1 METTGTIN
9 MNDTASR
16 LRRAVTRLN
25 RRLRSS
31 SLGGISPAQASMLG
45 SIEKLDNP
53 SLGDLAVAEQ
63 MKPPS
68 VTRVVQN
75 MQEAGLI
82 ICVVDPDDRRCTR
95 VQLSAAGRKEL
106 AAIRRRKTEFLEQKL
121 LALSEGDRRKARELA
136 DFLERLL
143 EVS

>member
-68 VTRVVQN
+68 VTRVAQA
-75 MQEAGLI
+75 MQEVGLI
-82 ICVVDPDDRRCTR
+82 VCFSDPEDRRVTR
-95 VQLSAAGRKEL
+95 VRLSAMGRREI
-106 AAIRRRKTEFLEQKL
+106 AAIRQRKTEFLEMKL
-121 LALSEGDRRKARELA
+121 RSLSPSDQRRVEELA
-136 DFLERLL
+136 SLLERLL
-143 EVS
+143 EE